1 MATPTLMEF
10 MSALLTI
17 ERFLKAE
24 AEKLKA
30 RFPEQAAAIDL
41 IISKLDI
48 SDRTL
53 ETLTAVWQELQVV
66 ATGVGPVVHKDE
78 DFA

>member
-17 ERFLKAE
+17 ERFLKAKGE
-24 AEKLKA
+24 ELKE
-30 RFPEQAAAIDL
+30 RFPEQAADIDRVL
-41 IISKLDI
+41 AYLNVQE
-48 SDRTL
+48 RTL
-53 ETLTAVWQELQVV
+53 TTLTAVWQELQVV
-66 ATGVGPVVHKDE
+66 ATGSGPVCHDPV